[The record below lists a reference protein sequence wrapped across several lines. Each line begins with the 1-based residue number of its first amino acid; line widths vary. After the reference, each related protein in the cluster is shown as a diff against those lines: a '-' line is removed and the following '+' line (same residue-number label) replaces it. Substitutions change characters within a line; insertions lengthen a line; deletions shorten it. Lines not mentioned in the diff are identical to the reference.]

1 MLNQITSIALEGYQN
16 ARDVAFGKLRELRDK
31 VEGLKKDTGYAGLVE
46 HTFGNQ
52 TSLYE
57 GMTYYDKNGNLMFL
71 NPWKDTKNLSAKKVE
86 FLKYAILELNK
97 NLHPGLSEA
106 QI

>member
-1 MLNQITSIALEGYQN
+1 
-16 ARDVAFGKLRELRDK
+16 
-31 VEGLKKDTGYAGLVE
+31 
-46 HTFGNQ
+46 
-52 TSLYE
+52 
-57 GMTYYDKNGNLMFL
+57 MTYYDKNGNLMFL

-97 NLHPGLSEA
+97 NMHPDWSEA